1 MLQLVFVTGV
11 SLNVVLMLFNL
22 LPIAPL
28 DGSHVLIDLLD
39 PMTAR
44 RVEIFMTQYGLF
56 ILIVIVIF
64 AGQII
69 GPVVG
74 YLVNLLIGVQ
84 YYL

>member
-28 DGSHVLIDLLD
+28 DGSHVLLDLLD
-39 PMTAR
+39 PTTAR
-44 RVEIFMTQYGLF
+44 RVQLAMNQYGLF
-56 ILIVIVIF
+56 VLIVVVVF

-69 GPVVG
+69 GPLVG
-74 YLVNLLIGVQ
+74 STVNLLIGVQ